1 MGQWKTKPKQTK
13 TKQRNIRKHRADKSS
28 MKKLLSWGVGGHK
41 ICVRNG
47 KEAGQK
53 RRRKFVLRKPP
64 CPQVCE
70 MKMATERH
78 LLGKTGQSRAVAMLQ
93 EGSTTSCKREKQS
106 RTQREEQLGLYHSFA
121 QD

>member
-1 MGQWKTKPKQTK
+1 
-13 TKQRNIRKHRADKSS
+13 

-53 RRRKFVLRKPP
+53 RCRKFVLRKPP